1 MVAAIPV
8 KARKTTRTP
17 IARRVRIPAA
27 IGKKSAPDYGSV
39 FASCV
44 ESNILVEQGTDT
56 SRLLIAFTGFQGA
69 LTMPPY
75 DFFAA
80 SGHLGASRILLR
92 DSTHLL
98 YFRGCPPDAPGFH
111 VLLERLKSE
120 IARLSPERITCAGT
134 SSGGF
139 AALLFGYLLGADRVH
154 AFAPTIYGSVWLT
167 LLHRDWHQLRNS
179 VSPNHLMRE
188 LLIPPSLWKYRDLP
202 RLLRTWN
209 GKTDFTIH
217 LCAHHKH
224 DMKRTKAFEGLPHVE
239 IVTHECSTHQVARH
253 LVRAGKLLDVFRD

>member
-1 MVAAIPV
+1 AC
-8 KARKTTRTP
+8 K
-17 IARRVRIPAA
+17 
-27 IGKKSAPDYGSV
+27 GKEQNKNADRETSAH
-39 FASCV
+39 ASCIWQ
-44 ESNILVEQGTDT
+44 EERPGLWFPFRQLYELSNILVEQGTDT

-188 LLIPPSLWKYRDLP
+188 LLIPPSLWKYR
-202 RLLRTWN
+202 
-209 GKTDFTIH
+209 
-217 LCAHHKH
+217 
-224 DMKRTKAFEGLPHVE
+224 
-239 IVTHECSTHQVARH
+239 
-253 LVRAGKLLDVFRD
+253 